1 MQKVLFLT
9 TAHHPKDDRIYYHQA
24 KSLAEN
30 GFEVKVTSLCEN
42 LIEIIDT
49 IQIESFSILNHSS
62 KDKIEAFF
70 KVCKSFQP
78 DTIIC
83 SEPLAVFAANKF
95 QKIKKTSVIYD
106 VTEWYPAM
114 SMLSPIAYP
123 AKFFYA
129 LKFYLI
135 NLYAGFLSSD
145 FIFGEETKK
154 FPLAYFF
161 PFKRNLTLP
170 YYPDPEFVF
179 SNINSLKPNEITL
192 CYTGQISK
200 DKGIGNFFKAIDWVR
215 KKNSEVNIKILIIG
229 SARNE
234 EDKMY
239 FEKLLSEFEFEDIKI
254 KQPTTFERFTE
265 SFAEA
270 DLCFDLR
277 ELNFENNHSLPIK
290 LFYYIGAGKPVIY
303 SNLKG
308 IRQHMDVS
316 DFGFLV
322 KPDDSEKIADIILNY
337 IKNPELYHNN
347 AQKASEVFREKYNW
361 NVIKDSF
368 IQFIKT
374 GEN

>member
-30 GFEVKVTSLCEN
+30 GFEVKITSLCEN
-42 LIEIIDT
+42 LIEVSDNL
-49 IQIESFSILNHSS
+49 QIESYSILNQSFQE
-62 KDKIEAFF
+62 KVEVFL
-70 KVCKSFQP
+70 KVCKCFQP
-78 DTIIC
+78 DMIIC
-83 SEPLAVFAANKF
+83 SEPLAVSAAKKF
-95 QKIKKTSVIYD
+95 QKTKKTSVIYD

-114 SMLSPIAYP
+114 SMLSPIPYP
-123 AKFFYA
+123 AKIFQA
-129 LKFYLI
+129 LKFFMI

-145 FIFGEETKK
+145 FIFGEDTKK

-161 PFKRNLTLP
+161 PFKRYIILP
-170 YYPDPEFVF
+170 YYPDPKFIF
-179 SNINSLKPNEITL
+179 SNINSLNSNEITV
-192 CYTGQISK
+192 CYTGQISQ
-200 DKGIGNFFKAIDWVR
+200 DKGIGNFFKAIDLVR
-215 KKNSEVNIKILIIG
+215 KKDNDVKIKILIIG

-234 EDKMY
+234 EDKIY
-239 FEKLLSEFEFEDIKI
+239 FEKILSEYQFENIEIK
-254 KQPTTFERFTE
+254 KPTTFEKFTE

-303 SNLKG
+303 SDLKG
-308 IRQHMDVS
+308 IRKHIDVS
-316 DFGFLV
+316 EFGFLV
-322 KPDDSEKIADIILNY
+322 KPDNAEKIADIILNY
-337 IKNPELYHNN
+337 VKNSKIYHDH

-361 NVIKDSF
+361 NVIRDSF

-374 GEN
+374 DR